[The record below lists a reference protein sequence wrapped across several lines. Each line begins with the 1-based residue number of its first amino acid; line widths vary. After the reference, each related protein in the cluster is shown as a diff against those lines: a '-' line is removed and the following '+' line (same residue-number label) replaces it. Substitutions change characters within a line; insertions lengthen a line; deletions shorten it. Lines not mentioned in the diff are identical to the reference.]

1 MTAKLSLG
9 PVLFNWDAEVKRDFY
24 FHIADEAPFDTVYL
38 GEVVCSKRTPF
49 FEPFLPEVIERLQRG
64 GKEVVL
70 STLALIMS
78 ERELDSVRALA
89 GNGGLTIEANDMA
102 AVSLLAG
109 RDHVIGPFVNVYN
122 EGSLE
127 FLENQGARRVSL
139 PWELPS
145 RSLSALASFAT
156 RELEVQAFGRAPLAI
171 SARCYHARSHGL
183 HKDGCQFVCIQDP
196 NGMEVQTLDGKSF
209 LSVNGPQTLS
219 HSVLNLISELEE
231 LQAMGIDAF
240 RLWPH
245 MIDMAKVAEVFR
257 DVLDG
262 TETADEGQRRLD
274 RLVDFAPFSNG
285 FYYGQE
291 GAALVS

>member
-9 PVLFNWDAEVKRDFY
+9 PVLFNWDAELKRDFY
-24 FHIADEAPFDTVYL
+24 FHIADEAPLDTVYL

-49 FEPFLPEVIERLQRG
+49 FEPFLPEVVERLQRG
-64 GKEVVL
+64 GKEVVH

-78 ERELDSVRALA
+78 EQELDSVRALA
-89 GNGGLTIEANDMA
+89 ENGGLTIEANDMA

-127 FLENQGARRVSL
+127 FLENQGARRISL
-139 PWELPS
+139 PWELSS

-156 RELEVQAFGRAPLAI
+156 RELEAQVFGRAPLAI
-171 SARCYHARSHGL
+171 SARCYHARSLGL
-183 HKDGCQFVCIQDP
+183 HKDGCQFVCAQDP
-196 NGMEVQTLDGKSF
+196 DGLEVQTLDGKGF
-209 LSVNGPQTLS
+209 VSVNGPQTLS
-219 HSVLNLISELEE
+219 HSVLNLISELDEMR
-231 LQAMGIDAF
+231 AMGINAF

-245 MIDMAKVAEVFR
+245 LIDMVRVAKVFR

-262 TETADEGQRRLD
+262 KKTADEGQRQLD
-274 RLVDFAPFSNG
+274 ELVDLAPFSNG
-285 FYYGQE
+285 FYHGRE
-291 GAALVS
+291 GVALVS

>member
-9 PVLFNWDAEVKRDFY
+9 PVLFNWDAKVKRDFY

-49 FEPFLPEVIERLQRG
+49 FEPFLPEVIERLRRG

-89 GNGGLTIEANDMA
+89 GNGELTIEANDMA

-109 RDHVIGPFVNVYN
+109 SDHVIGPFVNVYN

-196 NGMEVQTLDGKSF
+196 DGMEVQTLDGKSF

-219 HSVLNLISELEE
+219 HSVFNLISELEE
-231 LQAMGIDAF
+231 MRAMGIDAF

-245 MIDMAKVAEVFR
+245 MIDMARVAEVFR

-262 TETADEGQRRLD
+262 AETADEGQRRLD
-274 RLVDFAPFSNG
+274 GLVDFAPFSNG